1 MRFLAL
7 LVGGL
12 LFLGIFAT
20 DGLALGGGPQEQ
32 PAAIDSGS
40 QAPDFT
46 LETLDGE
53 TVTLS
58 DFRGK
63 VVFLNFWASWCPPCR
78 AEMPSMERLNEV
90 FDGRD
95 FVMLAVNV
103 EQDPA
108 SVRQFLEQN
117 SHSFT
122 VLLDPDQKA
131 QRLYQ
136 VYRFPE
142 SFLIDK
148 QGMVIKRF
156 IGGRNWSS
164 VEFMERLNQLTKG

>member
-1 MRFLAL
+1 MRCLAL
-7 LVGGL
+7 LLGGF
-12 LFLGIFAT
+12 LFLGAFAT
-20 DGLALGGGPQEQ
+20 DGLAFGGGPREQ

-58 DFRGK
+58 DYRGK

-95 FVMLAVNV
+95 FVMRAINV

-108 SVRQFLEQN
+108 SVHHFLEQDPPA
-117 SHSFT
+117 FT

-148 QGMVIKRF
+148 QGVVLERF
-156 IGGRNWSS
+156 VGGRNWSS
-164 VEFMERLNQLTKG
+164 VDFMKQLDRLTKG